1 MKAQLQIYMSPK
13 NNQIFPGFKFV
24 KSSGGIEEYTLQKND
39 LTVLV
44 LEDHSAPVA
53 TFMVTYHVGSR
64 NEAIGYTGSTH
75 LLEHLMFKG
84 SRNFNK
90 EKGTAIWTELQ
101 NIGAQINATTW
112 NDRTNYFEVVP
123 SEHLE
128 RAIAIEADR
137 MRFAFLRDEDRQ
149 PEMTVV
155 RNEYE
160 RGENSPFD
168 VLDKNIWATAYLAHP
183 YHHSTIGWRSDI
195 ENISTKRLQEFYHTY
210 YWPNNATATIIGD
223 FNKAEALAL
232 VRNYFGEHNA
242 SKNNIPEMYT
252 EEPEQEGPRRTVVK
266 RAGQT
271 GVVGVGHKTQ
281 EGLHEDTYAFQL
293 LGKILSEG
301 KTSRFYRTI
310 VDRGLAT
317 SLLMYDFPFKDNGMF
332 ITYIFLTP
340 DTDHQTVEDIVLE
353 EYKKIINGGVT
364 KEEIA
369 RAKAQT
375 RASVAFSRD
384 GSYAVASALNEAIA
398 IGDWTFYTTFMD
410 HIEKVSTKDIQRVAK
425 KYLVEEKS
433 TTGWFIPKI
442 KKVG

>member
-1 MKAQLQIYMSPK
+1 LKAQLQIYMSPK

-39 LTVLV
+39 LAVLV

>member
-123 SEHLE
+123 SEHIE
-128 RAIAIEADR
+128 KAIAIEADR

-195 ENISTKRLQEFYHTY
+195 ENISTERLQEFYHTY

-232 VRNYFGEHNA
+232 IKNYFGEHSA

-301 KTSRFYRTI
+301 KTSRFYKTI

-317 SLLMYDFPFKDNGMF
+317 SLLMYDFPLKDNGMF

-433 TTGWFIPKI
+433 TTGWFIPKT
-442 KKVG
+442 KKMG

>member
-1 MKAQLQIYMSPK
+1 LKAQLQIYMSPK

-39 LTVLV
+39 LAVLV

-433 TTGWFIPKI
+433 TTGWFIPKT

>member
-1 MKAQLQIYMSPK
+1 MSPK

-123 SEHLE
+123 SEHIE
-128 RAIAIEADR
+128 KAIAIEADR

-195 ENISTKRLQEFYHTY
+195 ENISTERLQEFYHTY

-232 VRNYFGEHNA
+232 IKNYFGEHNA

-252 EEPEQEGPRRTVVK
+252 EEPEQEGPRRTAVK

-301 KTSRFYRTI
+301 KTSRFYKTI

-317 SLLMYDFPFKDNGMF
+317 SLIMYDFPLKDNGMF

-433 TTGWFIPKI
+433 TTGWFIPKT
-442 KKVG
+442 KKMG

>member
-1 MKAQLQIYMSPK
+1 MKVQLQIYMSPK
-13 NNQIFPGFKFV
+13 NNKIFHGFKFV
-24 KSSGGIEEYTLQKND
+24 KSSGGIEEHTLQKNG

-44 LEDHSAPVA
+44 LEDHSTPVA

-168 VLDKNIWATAYLAHP
+168 VLDKNIWATAYQAHP

-195 ENISTKRLQEFYHTY
+195 ENVSTERLQEFYHTY

-232 VRNYFGEHNA
+232 INNYFGEHNA
-242 SKNNIPEMYT
+242 SKNDIPGMYT

-271 GVVGVGHKTQ
+271 GVVGVGHKTP

-301 KTSRFYRTI
+301 KTSRFYKTI

-317 SLLMYDFPFKDNGMF
+317 SLLMYDFPLKDNGMF
-332 ITYIFLTP
+332 ITYTFLTP

-433 TTGWFIPKI
+433 TTGWFVPKTT
-442 KKVG
+442 KMG

>member
-1 MKAQLQIYMSPK
+1 LKAQLQIYMSPK

-39 LTVLV
+39 LAVLV

-442 KKVG
+442 KKVS

>member
-13 NNQIFPGFKFV
+13 NNQTFPGFKFV

-195 ENISTKRLQEFYHTY
+195 ENISTERLQEFYHTY

-223 FNKAEALAL
+223 FKKAEALAL
-232 VRNYFGEHNA
+232 IKNYFGEHNA

-252 EEPEQEGPRRTVVK
+252 EEPEQEGPRRTVVT
-266 RAGQT
+266 RAGQA

-281 EGLHEDTYAFQL
+281 AGLHEDTYAFQL

-301 KTSRFYRTI
+301 KTSRFYKTI

-317 SLLMYDFPFKDNGMF
+317 SLLMYDFPLKDNGMF

-433 TTGWFIPKI
+433 TTGWFVPKT
-442 KKVG
+442 KKMD

>member
-123 SEHLE
+123 SEHIE
-128 RAIAIEADR
+128 KAIAIEADR

-195 ENISTKRLQEFYHTY
+195 ENISTERLQEFYHTY

-232 VRNYFGEHNA
+232 IKNYFGEHNA

-252 EEPEQEGPRRTVVK
+252 EEPEQEGPRRTAVK

-301 KTSRFYRTI
+301 KTSRFYKTI

-317 SLLMYDFPFKDNGMF
+317 SLLMYDFPLKDNGMF

-340 DTDHQTVEDIVLE
+340 DTDHQTVEDLVLE

-433 TTGWFIPKI
+433 TTGWFIPKT
-442 KKVG
+442 KKMG

>member
-1 MKAQLQIYMSPK
+1 LKAQLQIYMSPK
-13 NNQIFPGFKFV
+13 NNQLFPGFKFV

-53 TFMVTYHVGSR
+53 TLMVTYHVGSR

-195 ENISTKRLQEFYHTY
+195 ENISTERLQEFYHTY

-232 VRNYFGEHNA
+232 IKNYFGEHNA

-293 LGKILSEG
+293 LGKVLSEG
-301 KTSRFYRTI
+301 KTSRFYKTI

-317 SLLMYDFPFKDNGMF
+317 SLLMYDFPLKDNGMF

-410 HIEKVSTKDIQRVAK
+410 HIEKVSTIDIQRVAK

-433 TTGWFIPKI
+433 TTGWFVPKT
-442 KKVG
+442 KKMG